1 MKKHLTLGI
10 LLSISIG
17 CYSQYGDGYINFD
30 SPSYLASIVI
40 DTSNSN
46 NIWQVG
52 RPEKT
57 VFTEAHSYPRA
68 IITDSIN
75 PYPPDND
82 SYFYLWVVVDYYPWL
97 AEWTDFDFYYKIDCN
112 SLLDYGRVEY
122 SFDHGMTYHN
132 IFQTCDYKA
141 RDAEGNFKDSNGY
154 VKPIV
159 FLGQSN
165 DWLHCNFRISGLP
178 ANDSVVLRFTF
189 HSDSIAGTHDG
200 WMIDDI
206 SWNSFVEGI
215 NEKCSYLNIY
225 PNPTETKLTIGS
237 NIKLKEISVITS
249 HGEVIYHESILNS
262 NKTINTE
269 DLEPGL
275 YYLKI
280 LTEDGKVMLKKFIKL

>member
-10 LLSISIG
+10 LLFISIE
-17 CYSQYGDGYINFD
+17 CYSQYGFGYINFD
-30 SPSYLASIVI
+30 SPSYLTSIVI

-57 VFTEAHSYPRA
+57 LFTEAYSFPRA

-82 SYFYLWVVVDYYPWL
+82 SYFYLWVVVDYFPWL

-122 SFDHGMTYHN
+122 SFDHGITYHN
-132 IFQTCDYKA
+132 IFQTCQYKVL
-141 RDAEGNFKDSNGY
+141 DASGNLKASNGY
-154 VKPIV
+154 GNPIV
-159 FLGQSN
+159 LTGQSN
-165 DWLHCNFRISGLP
+165 DWLHCSFTLGMP

-189 HSDSIAGTHDG
+189 HSDSIPGTHDG

-206 SWNSFVEGI
+206 SWESFWEGI
-215 NEKCSYLNIY
+215 NEKCSYLNIF
-225 PNPTETKLTIGS
+225 PNPTETNLTIGS
-237 NIKLKEISVITS
+237 NTRLKEISIITS
-249 HGEVIYHESILNS
+249 LGEGIYHESIFTS

-269 DLEPGL
+269 HLKTGL

-280 LTEDGKVMLKKFIKL
+280 LEEDGKVMLKKFIKL